1 MSFSMFL
8 GSNSF
13 SNSSKP
19 FQKADEEKVAEV
31 YFEERPFN
39 FHINNFPDLSILWK
53 VKLL

>member
-1 MSFSMFL
+1 MSFSMFF

-19 FQKADEEKVAEV
+19 FQKADEEKEAEV
-31 YFEERPFN
+31 YLEERPLN
-39 FHINNFPDLSILWK
+39 FHINNFPELSILWK